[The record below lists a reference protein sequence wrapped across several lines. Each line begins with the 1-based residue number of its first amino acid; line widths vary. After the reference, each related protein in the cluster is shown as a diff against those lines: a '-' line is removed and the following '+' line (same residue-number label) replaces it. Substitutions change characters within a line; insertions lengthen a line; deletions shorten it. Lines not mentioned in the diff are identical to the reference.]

1 MMEVLRQVQM
11 RSRLL
16 LMRVKL
22 NRQAAKQLAK
32 RVNKPRA

>member
-1 MMEVLRQVQM
+1 MVVLRLIQM

-22 NRQAAKQLAK
+22 NRQAA
-32 RVNKPRA
+32 NKPGNKKRA